1 MDSVPFVRM
10 TANRWALTPEARRL
24 LTTLLVYMR
33 NEFRVGV
40 SAAEYHPPDKQCEA
54 VWGAALNYRNMM
66 QCIDRMLARV
76 DGTFDATKLSQALS
90 MAETALAVAGKGHIA
105 RHVTNSVERIHGTLA
120 PDSVWSRGDNAR
132 DAELP
137 GTSGTPIIRSIDGS
151 GSNGPR
157 GDADEHDRSG
167 GFIADHTDC
176 KATGAG
182 DPHGRYPD

>member
-1 MDSVPFVRM
+1 MDNVPFVRM

-54 VWGAALNYRNMM
+54 VWGAALNFRNMM

-120 PDSVWSRGDNAR
+120 PDSIWYRSDDARNDKLPSATGAKAAGPVNGSRG
-132 DAELP
+132 
-137 GTSGTPIIRSIDGS
+137 
-151 GSNGPR
+151 NGPR
-157 GDADEHDRSG
+157 DDADEHVGPG
-167 GFIADHTDC
+167 GYIADSTDRQS
-176 KATGAG
+176 TGTS
-182 DPHGRYPD
+182 DPHGQYPD